1 MKVKTNNANFPAW
14 KEVTTMAKVP
24 AKLEKLQVLAR
35 NLWWVWNDEATEL
48 FKEIDGAAWDEAGR
62 NPVLFFEKVS
72 IETLEKVE
80 KDSAL
85 IKKIDSVYKKFDE
98 YVSAKPKADKP
109 TVAYFSME
117 YGLTDVVKIYS
128 GDSLPE
134 KQIYEQELRITN
146 RQYVARSESFT
157 DKLKPSWLNCVN
169 YFRFTEK
176 ELGSSFWAGCWYLW
190 A

>member
-35 NLWWVWNDEATEL
+35 NLWWVWNDEATDL

-85 IKKIDSVYKKFDE
+85 IKKIDSIPIEAFQDRIEEPVEFIREHKSELEEFRRLERIIKKLE
-98 YVSAKPKADKP
+98 RAQKLGA
-109 TVAYFSME
+109 TVKFE
-117 YGLTDVVKIYS
+117 
-128 GDSLPE
+128 
-134 KQIYEQELRITN
+134 
-146 RQYVARSESFT
+146 
-157 DKLKPSWLNCVN
+157 
-169 YFRFTEK
+169 
-176 ELGSSFWAGCWYLW
+176 
-190 A
+190 